1 VISRR
6 EKVKPTE
13 RQSRISHTFS
23 IVVPILNEREI
34 IQSTLDYL
42 WLISAEL
49 SAATKDNWEFV
60 IVDAGSADGTGEILR
75 SVQAPPNWILV
86 QGNIEKPS
94 VGKTVSLGISKASGS
109 ILLILPCD
117 CRLGIEA
124 LLEVDDLAR
133 RKNVIC
139 GGFPKTYEPS
149 SSLLKTYQAVQN
161 VVRLR
166 MFRHVVWTNGIFFSR
181 SLINKKVFPVLG
193 FLEDILLSDQLR
205 NHQNWSLLKSRIW
218 VSSRRY
224 FKRSQLKRM
233 SLNILILITYRLKF
247 MSEIQLRAIYYK

>member
-1 VISRR
+1 M
-6 EKVKPTE
+6 KPTE
-13 RQSRISHTFS
+13 RQSRIFYTFS

-42 WLISAEL
+42 RLISAEL
-49 SAATKDNWEFV
+49 SALTNGNWEFV

-75 SVQAPPNWILV
+75 SFQAPPNWILV
-86 QGNIEKPS
+86 HGNMEKPS
-94 VGKTVSLGISKASGS
+94 VGKTVSLGISRASGS
-109 ILLILPCD
+109 IVLILPSD

-124 LLEVDDLAR
+124 LLEIDDLAR
-133 RKNVIC
+133 KKNVIC

-149 SSLLKTYQAVQN
+149 SWLLKTYQSVQN

-166 MFRHVVWTNGIFFSR
+166 MFQHLVWTNGIFFSR
-181 SLINKKVFPVLG
+181 NLISQKAFPTLG

-205 NHQNWSLLKSRIW
+205 NHQNWSLLKSRIK

-224 FKRSQLKRM
+224 FQRSQLKRM

-247 MSEIQLRAIYYK
+247 MSEVQLRAIYYK